1 MSEGG
6 FELAKA
12 YVQIV
17 PSARGV
23 KGSIA
28 EAMGGEAEA
37 AGQSAGESI
46 AKKIKAVI
54 AAAGIGA
61 ALKSAISE
69 GAALEQSIG
78 GIETLFGESADRMKE
93 YASEAYRTAGVSA
106 NQYMEQAT
114 SFAASLLSSVG
125 GDTEAAAD
133 SANQA
138 IIDMA
143 DNANK
148 MGTSLDSIQSAYQGF
163 AKQNYTMLDNLKLGY
178 GGTKTEMERLLADA
192 SALSGVEYNIENLSD
207 VYEAIH
213 VIQSELGIT
222 GSTAEEAA
230 STLSGSMG
238 SMKAAAQD
246 FMGNLVLGQ
255 NVEESFGALVDT
267 ASTFLF
273 KNLLP
278 AVGRVISAVPGV
290 IGTALTE
297 HLPAMIDS
305 GMELISTMASG
316 LQEGIPQLLEKVP
329 EVVSSLSAT
338 LTDNFPDI
346 LFMGLSVMES
356 LAKGFAGN
364 LPALISAL
372 LDALTSF
379 IQTIGANLPAM
390 IESGM
395 EIIGSIAMG
404 LGKAIP
410 EIIKA
415 LPDVIKAIIDGFKNV
430 DWLQLGKD
438 IINGIKDGI
447 LAIGSEIGDAVKG
460 VVEGAKTKVKDFFG
474 IHSPSKVFRDEIGR
488 MLGEGMIEGILATET
503 GITAALEDV
512 KASAVS
518 TFNVNAAMTAAS
530 GAGTSGPVYSE
541 VTLDDG
547 AIVSAIVSGVSA
559 IVAAVREIEVR
570 TRRTYSPADIVDMY
584 NQGVLLG
591 GNSLVQV

>member
-17 PSARGV
+17 PSARGI

-192 SALSGVEYNIENLSD
+192 SALSGVKYNIENLSD